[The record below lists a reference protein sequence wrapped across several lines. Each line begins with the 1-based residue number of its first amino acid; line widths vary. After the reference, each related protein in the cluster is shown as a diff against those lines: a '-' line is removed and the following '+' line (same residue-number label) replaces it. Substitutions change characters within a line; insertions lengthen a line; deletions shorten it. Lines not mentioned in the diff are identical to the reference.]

1 MNNWKKTFAIIWGGQ
16 FVSLLTSSIVNFAI
30 VIWLSVETRSAEVLA
45 FGTIAAL
52 LPQSVLGFFTGVYV
66 DRWNRKR
73 IMIFSDA
80 FIATCTL
87 VLAVLFWRGEASLGL
102 IYVLLGLRSVGS
114 AFHGPAMQ
122 ASIPL
127 LAPEDQLMRIAGIN
141 QTINSV
147 SYMAGPA
154 LGALLITLMD
164 IGYVLLFDVVGAAAA
179 ITSLL
184 FVKIPNP
191 EHNDTEERHLWRE
204 MKEGIREIVYRP
216 GINTLF
222 LFSILVFFCMMPVS
236 VLFPLMTLE
245 HFKGNE
251 FQMSLVEAVWS
262 AGSFLGGLIIGVLK
276 YKGNRLIL
284 INCSYLVMG
293 ASFLLSGILPASQF
307 VWFVVFSTVGGIC
320 GAFYQSAFTSLLQ
333 EKIEPGL
340 LGRAFSMF
348 SSFTIL
354 PAMIGLLGT
363 GFMADTIGLTATF
376 VILGSIIVGIGIIAF
391 FIRPMMELDRKKNL
405 R

>member
-45 FGTIAAL
+45 FGSIAAM
-52 LPQSVLGFFTGVYV
+52 LPQSLVGFFAGTYI

-73 IMIFSDA
+73 TMIFADG
-80 FIATCTL
+80 FIALCTL
-87 VLAVLFWRGEASLGL
+87 TLAILFWRGEARLGL
-102 IYVLLGLRSVGS
+102 IYLLLALRSIGS

-122 ASIPL
+122 ASVPL

-141 QTINSV
+141 QVINSI
-147 SYMAGPA
+147 SFMAGPA

-164 IGYVLLFDVVGAAAA
+164 IGSVLLFDVFGAAVA

-184 FVKIPNP
+184 FVAIPDP
-191 EHNDTEERHLWRE
+191 ERKAAEERHFWRE
-204 MKEGIREIVYRP
+204 IKEGVREIVYRP
-216 GINTLF
+216 GINALF
-222 LFSILVFFCMMPVS
+222 LFSVLVFFCMMPVS

-245 HFKGNE
+245 HFGGSE

-262 AGSFLGGLIIGVLK
+262 AGSFLGGLLIGVLN
-276 YKGNRLIL
+276 YKRNRLYL
-284 INCSYLVMG
+284 INGSYLLMG
-293 ASFLLSGILPASQF
+293 ASFLLSGLLLPTQF
-307 VWFVVFSTVGGIC
+307 AGFVLFSTVGGIC

-340 LGRAFSMF
+340 LGRVFSMF
-348 SSFTIL
+348 ASFTIL

-363 GFMADTIGLTATF
+363 GFMADNIGLTTTF
-376 VILGSIIVGIGIIAF
+376 IIMGGIIIVLGIISF
-391 FIRPMMELDRKKNL
+391 LIRPLMKLDAGRNIP
-405 R
+405 